1 MNYNKERCE
10 AVAIYMLENKA
21 TVRGTATYFGIS
33 KSTVHKDVSK
43 TLKRVN
49 PPLHKEV
56 EKLLLFN
63 KSERHIR
70 GGEATKQKYATKK
83 DHI

>member
-10 AVAIYMLENKA
+10 AVAIYMLDHQA
-21 TVRGTATYFGIS
+21 TVRGTASFFGIS

-43 TLKRVN
+43 TLKRIN
-49 PPLHKEV
+49 PALHKEV
-56 EKLLLFN
+56 EKLLLLN

-70 GGEATKQKYATKK
+70 GGAATRLKYATKK
-83 DHI
+83 DLI

>member
-10 AVAIYMLENKA
+10 AVAIYMLENRA
-21 TVRGTATYFGIS
+21 TVRGTATFFGIS

-49 PPLHKEV
+49 PALHKEV
-56 EKLLLFN
+56 EKLLSFN

-70 GGEATKQKYATKK
+70 GGAATKLKYATQK
-83 DHI
+83 

>member
-10 AVAIYMLENKA
+10 AVAIYMLENRA
-21 TVRGTATYFGIS
+21 TVRGTAAFFGIS

-43 TLKRVN
+43 TLKRIN
-49 PPLHKEV
+49 PSLHEEV
-56 EKLLLFN
+56 EKLLSFN

-70 GGEATKQKYATKK
+70 GGEATKQKYAAKK
-83 DHI
+83 EHI

>member
-10 AVAIYMLENKA
+10 AVAVYMLENKA

-49 PPLHKEV
+49 PPLHREV

-63 KSERHIR
+63 KSAIIVRIFIFL
-70 GGEATKQKYATKK
+70 TPFV
-83 DHI
+83 